1 MAGEGQRPGAVKIS
15 RGEVS
20 GVLSLE
26 DICSGHRTGSGDCRT
41 IRATS
46 G

>member
-15 RGEVS
+15 RGEVA

>member
-1 MAGEGQRPGAVKIS
+1 MVEEGQRPGAVKIS

-20 GVLSLE
+20 GVSSLE